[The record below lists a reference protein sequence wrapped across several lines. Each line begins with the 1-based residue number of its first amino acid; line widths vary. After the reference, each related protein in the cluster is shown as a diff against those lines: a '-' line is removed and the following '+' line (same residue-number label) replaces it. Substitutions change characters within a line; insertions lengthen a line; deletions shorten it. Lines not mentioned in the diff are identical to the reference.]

1 MLTQPCQSVP
11 FLSKTS
17 IYTHFLCHYVTL
29 FDTISVTLLY
39 IIGVGECYLFLSTF
53 NSAERRVLY
62 KFVLYLPIINEYL
75 LKIPKNFINF
85 AF

>member
-29 FDTISVTLLY
+29 FDTISVTISVTLLY
-39 IIGVGECYLFLSTF
+39 IIEVGECYF
-53 NSAERRVLY
+53 
-62 KFVLYLPIINEYL
+62 
-75 LKIPKNFINF
+75 
-85 AF
+85 